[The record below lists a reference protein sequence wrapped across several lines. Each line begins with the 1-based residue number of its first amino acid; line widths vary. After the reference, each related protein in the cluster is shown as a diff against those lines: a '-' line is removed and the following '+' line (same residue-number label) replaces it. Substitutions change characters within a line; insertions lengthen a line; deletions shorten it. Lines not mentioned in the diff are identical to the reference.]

1 MRILLHLI
9 AVTASDLTDLNPK
22 ERIPG
27 THWTGGWVG
36 PRTDMNT
43 EATQNT
49 LASAGDQT
57 WMAVIQSVA
66 RHYTD

>member
-43 EATQNT
+43 EAKQNPP
-49 LASAGDQT
+49 ASAGDQT
-57 WMAVIQSVA
+57 WMAQSSSL
-66 RHYTD
+66 